1 MQCGLHTAGAGIA
14 TTLSVS
20 FFIAVPTGFVVTAAF
35 FGVAPDAT
43 RTLVVL
49 GLFLLRGLSIITVRI
64 QLIREY
70 ARRLECMNN
79 LRVIGL
85 KYVDNETAYPVS
97 NSRVTYQD
105 DPFLNQLHF
114 EGEVRPIPP
123 NIIEKLQSDEVM
135 AVVDDDGVGSG
146 NTSLPRPE
154 NRWADAGIN
163 PDLNDLDF
171 SDDQVRET
179 INRAIGGVNEDKQL
193 D

>member
-43 RTLVVL
+43 STLVVL

-123 NIIEKLQSDEVM
+123 SIFEKLQSDELM
-135 AVVDDDGVGSG
+135 AVVDDVGSG

-154 NRWADAGIN
+154 NRWANASIN

-171 SDDQVRET
+171 SDDQVRKT